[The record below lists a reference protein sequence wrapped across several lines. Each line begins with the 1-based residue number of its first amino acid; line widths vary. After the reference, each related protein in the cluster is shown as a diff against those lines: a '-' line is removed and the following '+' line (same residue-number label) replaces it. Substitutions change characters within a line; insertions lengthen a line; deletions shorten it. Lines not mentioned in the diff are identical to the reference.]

1 MNNKN
6 EYTFIGLTMENISL
20 IYGIFLLLWGIGVSY
35 LSDSN
40 SITSYIPSMFGLP
53 ILLFAVLALLIP
65 SKKKLLMHIVV
76 TFGLIIFLGGLDFF
90 RSLGNPFENVWAD
103 SSKPVSYT
111 HLRAHET
118 PEHLV
123 CRLLLEKK
131 KTKNNKTLI
140 KI

>member
-6 EYTFIGLTMENISL
+6 EYTFMGLTMENISL

-40 SITSYIPSMFGLP
+40 SITSYIPSIFGLP
-53 ILLFAVLALLIP
+53 ILLFAVLTLLIP

-103 SSKPVSYT
+103 SSKLMMMIT
-111 HLRAHET
+111 GFLFT
-118 PEHLV
+118 
-123 CRLLLEKK
+123 LLCVKSFIFAR
-131 KTKNNKTLI
+131 KNK
-140 KI
+140 